1 MEREDWLVSSENMD
15 LQTSIIYI
23 ETIVRRTM
31 ERSSREKVE
40 AVIVAIFLVLILI
53 SVPVLYLVVDVPLIL
68 VAGVALIYVIVA
80 ALVIYYTRQRF
91 REIEEG
97 LEDAVDNY

>member
-1 MEREDWLVSSENMD
+1 MD
-15 LQTSIIYI
+15 LQTSVIYP

-40 AVIVAIFLVLILI
+40 AVIVAMFLVLILI

>member
-1 MEREDWLVSSENMD
+1 
-15 LQTSIIYI
+15 
-23 ETIVRRTM
+23 M

>member
-15 LQTSIIYI
+15 LQTSVIYL

-40 AVIVAIFLVLILI
+40 AVIVAMFLVLILI

>member
-15 LQTSIIYI
+15 LQTSVIYL

>member
-1 MEREDWLVSSENMD
+1 MD
-15 LQTSIIYI
+15 LQTSVIYL

>member
-1 MEREDWLVSSENMD
+1 MD
-15 LQTSIIYI
+15 LQTSVIYL

-40 AVIVAIFLVLILI
+40 AVIVAMFLVLILI

>member
-15 LQTSIIYI
+15 LQTSVIYL

-80 ALVIYYTRQRF
+80 ALIIYYTRQRF